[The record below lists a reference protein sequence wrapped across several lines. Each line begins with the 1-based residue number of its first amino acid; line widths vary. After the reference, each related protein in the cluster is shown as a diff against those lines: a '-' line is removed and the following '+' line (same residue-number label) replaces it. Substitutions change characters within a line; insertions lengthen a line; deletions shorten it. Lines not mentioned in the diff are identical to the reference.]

1 MPRVSRKQADLNREI
16 IVEAATRLFRERGLH
31 GISVVDV
38 MGAAGL
44 THGGFY
50 GHFESKEALAQ
61 EACSRAFS
69 HSLERWKQKIDDSG
83 DQLSARASIITPY
96 LSAANRDNP
105 GESCPVTAFAGDMC
119 HEATESGLHQTYT
132 QGLEALLQMLTP
144 LMGADQPEANR
155 QRALVDYSLMVGALT
170 LARATRGDALS
181 DEILDAARA
190 FLTVDDTTQKPVTPT
205 L

>member
-61 EACSRAFS
+61 EASGRAFAQAN
-69 HSLERWKQKIDDSG
+69 ERWKERIAEHQDKDA
-83 DQLSARASIITPY
+83 ARQALIQPY
-96 LSAANRDNP
+96 LSAASRDTP
-105 GESCPVTAFAGDMC
+105 GDSCPVVAFAGDMC
-119 HEATESGLHQTYT
+119 HEAAESGLRETFMA
-132 QGLEALLQMLTP
+132 GLTSLLETFGSLIDSDAP
-144 LMGADQPEANR
+144 DGNR
-155 QRALVDYSLMVGALT
+155 QQALVQYSLMVGALT

-181 DEILDAARA
+181 DEILDAARSHLA
-190 FLTVDDTTQKPVTPT
+190 ARIPSPADPL
-205 L
+205 

>member
-50 GHFESKEALAQ
+50 GHFESKEALAK
-61 EACSRAFS
+61 EASGRAFALS
-69 HSLERWKQKIDDSG
+69 AERWRERMAEHDDK
-83 DQLSARASIITPY
+83 DAARLALIEPY
-96 LSAANRDNP
+96 LSAASRDNP
-105 GESCPVTAFAGDMC
+105 GDSCPVVAFAGDMC
-119 HEATESGLHQTYT
+119 HEAAESGLRETFVA
-132 QGLEALLQMLTP
+132 GLNNLLDTFGSLIDSDDP
-144 LMGADQPEANR
+144 DSNR
-155 QRALVDYSLMVGALT
+155 QQALVQYSLMVGALT

-181 DEILDAARA
+181 DEILEAARSYLA
-190 FLTVDDTTQKPVTPT
+190 ARTPSPADP